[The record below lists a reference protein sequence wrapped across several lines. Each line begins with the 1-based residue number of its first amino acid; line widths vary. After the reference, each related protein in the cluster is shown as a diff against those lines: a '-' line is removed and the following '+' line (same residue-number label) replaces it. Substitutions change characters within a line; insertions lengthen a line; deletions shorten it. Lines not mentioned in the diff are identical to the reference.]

1 MLKGIKNLKSTVQ
14 NVYRISQPL
23 LFELQT
29 LTAEIHLRF
38 QGYVRV
44 SCGCLYIT
52 MDECRFRI
60 RDAVDKQ
67 G

>member
-1 MLKGIKNLKSTVQ
+1 MLKGLKNLKSTVQ
-14 NVYRISQPL
+14 NVYHKLQQL

-29 LTAEIHLRF
+29 PTAEIHLYF

-52 MDECRFRI
+52 MDECR
-60 RDAVDKQ
+60 
-67 G
+67 